1 MRYWDTQVHYFLNM
15 HYSKEATIIL
25 ILFLLSIQ
33 CGMSQEVEEDL
44 YESTVFGNE
53 ETIRDQNESEGMNY
67 RKPLNINKASSQD
80 LIKLGILNP
89 EQIRQ
94 FILFRRTFGNFISLA
109 ELQAVPYWDLIT
121 IRQVIPL
128 LNIEHS
134 DQSPFSIKKTINNG
148 EHTILYRTGGKITD
162 TLSHSRVSDLRQKVK
177 PRNNYAQL
185 VSYRF
190 STSNQIQWG
199 ITMEKDAGEKI
210 IFDHRSGY
218 LMMSKKGIINRIIIG
233 DFLVNMGQGVIHW
246 QGHAFGRSSNI
257 IQGLKQSELFKAHTG
272 TDENIFHRGAAISL
286 SKHQFEFSTFVS
298 RLRIDANVITDDVNE
313 RRTVSSK
320 LTTGL
325 HRTEAELADKDALRE
340 TTAGGRLTWNT
351 LKGKISMNHI
361 RFNYDIPISKRN
373 LPYNRFAI
381 LGNDWNNTSID
392 YSWSTPLGLLF
403 GEVAIDKRMRT
414 ALIGGLIKSFDPKF
428 DISLIVRNMSHDY
441 KAIQSNTM
449 TQQSEAGNERG
460 IFSCFN
466 LIISPKSRIEGFTDH
481 YINSWPVYF
490 NDGIRR
496 GQSFAIQYL
505 WKPDKKNELYLRWR
519 SNQQTTN
526 SEVESSRTNN
536 LSAMTTHA
544 IRLNA
549 SSTIGEVV
557 TVRCRSEIIWLR
569 NEDKINEQGLLSYAE
584 IIIKPKR
591 SSVSI
596 SGRYTLFE
604 TDSYGSRIYAYERDI
619 LSYHA
624 IPAHYDNGNS
634 AYLVIQYKLNK
645 AVHISTKCVLT
656 NREKNDPPYYASAYN
671 RVKQFDWR
679 IQLLWK
685 IRS

>member
-1 MRYWDTQVHYFLNM
+1 MLSWATQVLYFLNM
-15 HYSKEATIIL
+15 HYSKQATCIL
-25 ILFLLSIQ
+25 ILFLLAIQ
-33 CGMSQEVEEDL
+33 CGRSQEVEENL
-44 YESTVFGNE
+44 YERTVFGDE
-53 ETIRDQNESEGMNY
+53 ETMRDQNESEGMIY

-89 EQIRQ
+89 EQIKQ

-109 ELQAVPYWDLIT
+109 ELQAIPYWDLIT
-121 IRQVIPL
+121 IRQVLPL
-128 LNIEHS
+128 FHIEHA
-134 DQSPFSIKKTINNG
+134 DQSLFSIKKTINAG

-162 TLSHSRVSDLRQKVK
+162 TLIHARASELRQKVK

-185 VSYRF
+185 ISYRF
-190 STSNQIQWG
+190 STRDKIQWG

-210 IFDHRSGY
+210 MFDHRSGY
-218 LMMSKKGIINRIIIG
+218 LMMSKKGMINRVIIG
-233 DFLVNMGQGVIHW
+233 DFLVNMGQGLIHW

-298 RLRIDANVITDDVNE
+298 GLRIDANVITDDINE

-325 HRTEAELADKDALRE
+325 HRTEAELADKDALWE

-381 LGNDWNNTSID
+381 SGVDWNNTSID
-392 YSWSTPLGLLF
+392 YSWSTPFGLLF

-414 ALIGGLIKSFDPKF
+414 AWIGGLIKSFDPKF

-449 TQQSEAGNERG
+449 SQQGEAGNERG

-466 LIISPKSRIEGFTDH
+466 LTLSSKSRIEGFSDH
-481 YINSWPVYF
+481 YINTWPVYF

-496 GQSFAIQYL
+496 GQSYAIQYL

-526 SEVESSRTNN
+526 TEVEPSRSNH
-536 LSAMTTHA
+536 LSAMTTHT

-557 TVRCRSEIIWLR
+557 TLRYRSEIIWVN
-569 NEDKINEQGLLSYAE
+569 NEDKMNEHGLLSYAE
-584 IIIKPKR
+584 IIIKPKK
-591 SSVSI
+591 SAMSI

-604 TDSYGSRIYAYERDI
+604 TDSYGSRIYAYERDV

-624 IPAHYDNGNS
+624 IPAHYDNGNRG
-634 AYLVIQYKLNK
+634 YVVVQYKLNK
-645 AVHISTKCVLT
+645 AVHFSTKCIL
-656 NREKNDPPYYASAYN
+656 YN
-671 RVKQFDWR
+671 RKKEQPPFYREDNLKIRQLEWR
-679 IQLLWK
+679 IQMVWK